1 MDGYLQALIDRYNG
15 LLKVSTGEKRAAYI
29 QILTDLH
36 NMAEYTKKQPESHT
50 SKEKGLKS
58 TNAPTVEDFVQDFMD
73 EKKHSEGTNTHP
85 YVVAAF
91 KGTSKE
97 LTEYL
102 KKLRKEG

>member
-15 LLKVSTGEKRAAYI
+15 LLKVSTGEKRTVYI

-36 NMAEYTKKQPESHT
+36 SMANYIRKQPEQ
-50 SKEKGLKS
+50 
-58 TNAPTVEDFVQDFMD
+58 PTD
-73 EKKHSEGTNTHP
+73 EKKHPEGTNTHP